1 MENELLKRFVLKAD
15 EAVVELYKTYN
26 HILMIGSDASWDSFE
41 EGKGFDRIDRL
52 TDSVYVV
59 MNRKDGPLIMSQAFN
74 MKKRLGRHGPRKPW
88 KMPAFVKVY
97 DMTGQIVRKDLA
109 KLNHDYL
116 LRNPYFQDILL
127 GKPEDPEEN

>member
-1 MENELLKRFVLKAD
+1 M
-15 EAVVELYKTYN
+15 
-26 HILMIGSDASWDSFE
+26 MIGSDASWDSFE
-41 EGKGFDRIDRL
+41 EEKGFDRLDRL

-74 MKKRLGRHGPRKPW
+74 MKKRLGRHGPRRPW
-88 KMPAFVKVY
+88 EIPDFVKVY
-97 DMTGQIVRKDLA
+97 DITGFLVRKDLA

-127 GKPEDPEEN
+127 RDHNDPDKR